1 MTGSG
6 ETRKERTIW
15 HRVAVWREQAETVAE
30 YMTKGRQVL
39 VVGTVEARGYLDS
52 EGAVQAS
59 LDVTAQRVVFLGG
72 RGEELASVEVHDEGE
87 TIADIEF

>member
-1 MTGSG
+1 
-6 ETRKERTIW
+6 
-15 HRVAVWREQAETVAE
+15 
-30 YMTKGRQVL
+30 MTKGRQVL

-87 TIADIEF
+87 TIADIPF